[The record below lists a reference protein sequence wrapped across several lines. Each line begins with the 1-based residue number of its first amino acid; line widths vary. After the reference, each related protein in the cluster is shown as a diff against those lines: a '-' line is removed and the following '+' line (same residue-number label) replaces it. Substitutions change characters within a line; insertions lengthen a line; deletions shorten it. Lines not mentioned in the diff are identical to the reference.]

1 MLKVADRRFRKEP
14 GIERERKNESGR
26 NERQVSL
33 RFSPRHHDKEV
44 HDVPDVAQVGA
55 AVEDEAEGDNLEARL
70 DAEDPEEVDLRGLEL
85 LCEYG
90 LVLLRQVL
98 LEGEN
103 HAIGDD
109 GEQDGVLERRPL
121 NDEARVRPYPIILR
135 KDKQ

>member
-1 MLKVADRRFRKEP
+1 M
-14 GIERERKNESGR
+14 
-26 NERQVSL
+26 
-33 RFSPRHHDKEV
+33 
-44 HDVPDVAQVGA
+44 
-55 AVEDEAEGDNLEARL
+55 EDEAEGDNLEARL

-135 KDKQ
+135 KEEQ